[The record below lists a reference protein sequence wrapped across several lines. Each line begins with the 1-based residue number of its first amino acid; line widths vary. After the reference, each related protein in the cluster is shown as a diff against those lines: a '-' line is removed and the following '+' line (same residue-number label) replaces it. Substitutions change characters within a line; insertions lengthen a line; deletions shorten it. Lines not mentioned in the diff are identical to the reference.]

1 MSVNFEIFIF
11 FKYYLKFQHQKFSN
25 KLCDCDK
32 LPLLHWESFMPD
44 WKLAVFERA
53 SGAVDLCR
61 SKGSDPEEST
71 STHTHTHKRQTY
83 IFIASN
89 DYALSFD
96 WGVCVTDLF
105 FNNEFDPAHSYC

>member
-1 MSVNFEIFIF
+1 MRLCVFSFLYAFGPTLF
-11 FKYYLKFQHQKFSN
+11 FSL
-25 KLCDCDK
+25 
-32 LPLLHWESFMPD
+32 LPSLESFMPD

-89 DYALSFD
+89 DYAFVSALSFD